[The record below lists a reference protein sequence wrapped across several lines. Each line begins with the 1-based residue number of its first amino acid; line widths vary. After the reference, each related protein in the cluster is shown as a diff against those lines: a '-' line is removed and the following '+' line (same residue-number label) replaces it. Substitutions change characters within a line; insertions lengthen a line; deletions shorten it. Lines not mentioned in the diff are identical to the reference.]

1 MKNKLY
7 VCALLFLSFTG
18 CTDRNK
24 HSVLNESEIFFS
36 ETLAS
41 ISKDSNDDNLY
52 YIGTEDGIIYKYNS
66 ETLYVDTLQTEFDRI
81 YKVLKVKEGKD
92 DIYWVG
98 TRNMGLFRCEM
109 KGDSLVMR
117 KKNGR
122 YYIPATG
129 KATKYSAYDISAQT
143 TGVYVA
149 TSHGLFKVPEKTAE
163 NDSTLVLLAP
173 ESYKSK
179 PEALRPI
186 VVGNIQKYEDQYLFC
201 SSDSGLFRVELANDN
216 IDKYLSNHKI
226 RNVVVRQDGIF
237 SLTGDSVII
246 TDKDGKFQKSIKLK
260 QAAQIY
266 YYDEIEKIN
275 YFINDY
281 LIQLVEDSNLY
292 DSNSYKLA
300 RIKRPIRTS
309 CHNIV
314 VNDPRHRQSL
324 LVTNHSIS
332 RVGHHQDIFNSYGN
346 LKYVSMDKDNIYYL
360 IDTKIY
366 RQKSNEK
373 TAYLYKDITGGT
385 KDVCYMEVNDDVLY
399 YVDSDNEIF
408 KAKLYSNYLWNSMLS
423 WDKKVEQNPK
433 TKKAV
438 TAIGK
443 DRDNVYVGVRDGFRN
458 INEINTDI
466 SLIGDTNKNYVPDP
480 YITSFATN
488 NDSTILGTLNDG
500 IFIGRDNKFV
510 RIPDTQKYA
519 FIRDVK
525 AISAGCDS
533 LRVLTNRY
541 IYDRYDSI
549 SIMLSKAQGY
559 NKLLVLDSKRIF
571 GVKNF
576 GLTDFSSGTDYF
588 VDIHFNVNACAAQDG
603 KIYAGSSNGVYVFD
617 SSISKK
623 GNVEKGFYRV
633 QFDQK
638 DYFSRTNILV
648 LTLLV
653 FIVIVILWI
662 YDRYRMS
669 LRAIQTF
676 KDGLML
682 RLDELNSVREY
693 LDKEASLQLD
703 NLFAEVESV
712 DMADKKEALENL
724 RKTSLKIM
732 ALTLKVP
739 SILTQILQEQII
751 QIKNS
756 GFDDA
761 NSYVK
766 NTNEAIKAQTLLRLG
781 SQIKTNAKMFSE
793 IQETKEKIK
802 ACDLMFRHP
811 LFRNVPINKTIETIL
826 ATSVTSEEKLVEL
839 EKLIESLDK
848 PAMKAEIKEYVN
860 AKKDICNAI
869 QNGLDEKSGNY
880 IIADIIK
887 SRCDAVIRSIETLSL
902 YDTMQVVL
910 DIDKRLK
917 IIDMI
922 NSIKERLAE
931 YDKLNDI
938 YIKKE
943 QYRKSQERIEASAT
957 GNIGSIQDTKER
969 EELKTLK
976 SDIRNIKS
984 EIGKIINELYGEL
997 SNGSEKALLKIIEL
1011 SLKIGGEEQF
1021 LQPTV
1026 LAILATGTGLPM
1038 RRLKNLLEVNEQSL
1052 RRVKR
1057 QLMQQLKMHRQEIE
1071 DYYDSGQSAFALL
1084 MLKILETYD
1093 E

>member
-1 MKNKLY
+1 MKSKLY
-7 VCALLFLSFTG
+7 ICALLFLLFTD
-18 CTDRNK
+18 CTDKNRQ
-24 HSVLNESEIFFS
+24 SLLNESEIFFS

-52 YIGTEDGIIYKYNS
+52 YIGTEDGIVYKYNS
-66 ETLYVDTLQTEFDRI
+66 QTQRVDTLQTEFDRI
-81 YKVLKVKEGKD
+81 YKVLKVNEGKD
-92 DIYWVG
+92 DVYWVG
-98 TRNMGLFRCEM
+98 TRNMGLFRCEL
-109 KGDSLVMR
+109 KGDSLVMK

-129 KATKYSAYDISAQT
+129 KATKYSAYDISVQT

-149 TSHGLFKVPEKTAE
+149 TSHGLLKVPQKNAE
-163 NDSTLVLLAP
+163 NDSTLVVLAP
-173 ESYKSK
+173 ESYKPK
-179 PEALRPI
+179 PETLRPV
-186 VVGNIQKYEDQYLFC
+186 VVGNIQKYENQYLFC
-201 SSDSGLFRVELANDN
+201 SSDSGLLRIELANDN
-216 IDKYLSNHKI
+216 IEKYLSNHKI

-260 QAAQIY
+260 QPAQIY
-266 YYDEIEKIN
+266 YYDEIENIN

-292 DSNSYKLA
+292 DNNNYKQA

-309 CHNIV
+309 CHNIM

-332 RVGHHQDIFNSYGN
+332 RVGHHQDVFNSYGN
-346 LKYVSMDKDNIYYL
+346 LKYVSIDKDNIYYL

-366 RQKSNEK
+366 RQKANEK
-373 TAYLYKDITGGT
+373 TAYPYKDITGGT

-408 KAKLYSNYLWNSMLS
+408 KADLYSNYLWNSLFS
-423 WDKKVEQNPK
+423 WDKKIEQNPK
-433 TKKAV
+433 IKKDV

-443 DRDNVYVGVRDGFRN
+443 DHDNVYVGVRDGFRN
-458 INEINTDI
+458 INDINTDI
-466 SLIGDTNKNYVPDP
+466 SLIGDANKKYYVPDP
-480 YITSFATN
+480 YITCFATN

-500 IFIGRDNKFV
+500 IFVGKDNNFV
-510 RIPDTQKYA
+510 RIPDTQKKYA

-525 AISAGCDS
+525 AISAGSDS

-541 IYDRYDSI
+541 IYDQYDST
-549 SIMLSKAQGY
+549 SVMLGQAQGY
-559 NKLLVLDSKRIF
+559 NKLLILDNKRIF

-617 SSISKK
+617 SSIIKK
-623 GNVEKGFYRV
+623 GDVEKGFYRV

-703 NLFAEVESV
+703 SLFAEVENV
-712 DMADKKEALENL
+712 DMTDKKEALANL
-724 RKTSLKIM
+724 RKISLKIM
-732 ALTLKVP
+732 DLTLKVP
-739 SILTQILQEQII
+739 SILTQILQDQIS

-781 SQIKTNAKMFSE
+781 SQIKTNAKLLAE
-793 IQETKEKIK
+793 IHETKEKIETCK
-802 ACDLMFRHP
+802 HILKHP
-811 LFRNVPINKTIETIL
+811 LFRNDSINATFKKALML
-826 ATSVTSEEKLVEL
+826 ADTPGEKLAELEKLVETMDNP
-839 EKLIESLDK
+839 EV
-848 PAMKAEIKEYVN
+848 KAEIKEYVN
-860 AKKDICNAI
+860 AKKDMCNTL
-869 QNGLDEKSGNY
+869 QGGMDEKSGNY
-880 IIADIIK
+880 VIADIIK
-887 SRCDAVIRSIETLSL
+887 SRCDAVTRSIETLSL
-902 YDTMQVVL
+902 YDIMQVVF
-910 DIDKRLK
+910 DIDRRLK
-917 IIDMI
+917 IIGLI
-922 NSIKERLAE
+922 KSIKEQLAE
-931 YDKLNDI
+931 YDRVNDI
-938 YIKKE
+938 YNKKE
-943 QYRKSQERIEASAT
+943 QYNKSLERA
-957 GNIGSIQDTKER
+957 KER
-969 EELKTLK
+969 ALEKLDKIQKAKDEEELRNLK
-976 SDIRNIKS
+976 NEIKNIKS
-984 EIGKIINELYGEL
+984 EVDKIINDLYDEL
-997 SNGSEKALLKIIEL
+997 SCSSDKELLKIIEL

-1021 LQPTV
+1021 LQPKV
-1026 LAILATGTGLPM
+1026 LAILATGTDLPIG
-1038 RRLKNLLEVNEQSL
+1038 RLKNLLVVNEQSL

-1057 QLMQQLKMHRQEIE
+1057 QLMQQLKKHRQEIE
-1071 DYYDSGQSAFALL
+1071 DYYDSGKSTFAVFI
-1084 MLKILETYD
+1084 LKIIG
-1093 E
+1093 